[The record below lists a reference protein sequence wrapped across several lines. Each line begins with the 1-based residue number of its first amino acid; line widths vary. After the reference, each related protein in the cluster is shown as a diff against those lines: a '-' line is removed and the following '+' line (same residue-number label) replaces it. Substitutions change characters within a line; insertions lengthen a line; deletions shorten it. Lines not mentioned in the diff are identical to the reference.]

1 MHVNID
7 AGPTRYG
14 GLRGGS
20 RPEPEQAFEFPNELR
35 SQTGYWPT

>member
-20 RPEPEQAFEFPNELR
+20 RPEPKQAFEFPNELR
-35 SQTGYWPT
+35 PQTGYWPT